1 MYVTAYTPH
10 GAGGILIRVE
20 TDIRRGIPGI
30 DISGLAEGAVKE
42 ARERVRAA
50 FRNSGLNFPLDRV
63 LINLAPAGIRKEG
76 TALDLPMALSVMAA
90 ADLVPGL
97 GALSE
102 QIMVMGELELSGRVR
117 PVRGALAAVAAGLA
131 EGVRFFILPRENE
144 NEAAMLLCGGDRTE
158 KTERTVQYAAVSAL
172 GEAAHALILLSCTGA
187 FPRAM
192 EKAETQTRADPAAI
206 WGDFAEARGQ
216 ERYKR
221 ALEIAAA
228 GGHNLLV
235 FGPPGTGKT
244 LLARRYPSITAPLGA
259 EEALEVTRLHSL
271 AGLLGERS
279 TLITEPPFRSPHHSA
294 SAEGILGGGKI
305 VRPGEIS
312 LAHLGALF
320 LDEAPEFRINVL
332 QSLREPLEDGVI
344 TISRAEGPLRLPAD
358 FQLILAANACP
369 CGRLG
374 TEQDCFCSPDEVR
387 RYWRKFSGAL
397 LDRVELRAPAL
408 SQKFSRLNAG
418 AAETSAA
425 IRARVCAAVEI
436 QRRRFAAGGESPRP
450 CRRNAG
456 MSPGQIEQFC
466 PLGEE
471 AEKTFRR
478 AVLHLSLSGRA
489 YHGILRVARTIAD
502 LEGSEMIGA
511 EHILEAVQHR
521 RLGDDPYDVLGE
533 YDA

>member
-1 MYVTAYTPH
+1 
-10 GAGGILIRVE
+10 
-20 TDIRRGIPGI
+20 
-30 DISGLAEGAVKE
+30 
-42 ARERVRAA
+42 
-50 FRNSGLNFPLDRV
+50 V

-76 TALDLPMALSVMAA
+76 TALDLPIALSVMTA
-90 ADLVPGL
+90 ADLVPGA
-97 GALSE
+97 GALPE

-131 EGVRFFILPRENE
+131 EGVRFFVLPRENE
-144 NEAAMLLCGGDRTE
+144 NEAAMLLRGRADEG
-158 KTERTVQYAAVSAL
+158 KRTVQYAAVSAL
-172 GEAAHALILLSCTGA
+172 DEAAHALILLAGTGA
-187 FPRAM
+187 FPRTP
-192 EKAETQTRADPAAI
+192 ERAETEIRADPAAV

-271 AGLLGERS
+271 VGLLGERS

-305 VRPGEIS
+305 ARPGEIS
-312 LAHLGALF
+312 LAHRGALF

-408 SQKFSRLNAG
+408 PQKFSRLPAG

-425 IRARVCAAVEI
+425 IRARVCAAVTI
-436 QRRRFAAGGESPRP
+436 QRRRFASAGETPRP

-456 MSPGQIEQFC
+456 MGPGQIEQFC
-466 PLGEE
+466 PLGEA
-471 AEKTFRR
+471 AEKAFRR
-478 AVLHLSLSGRA
+478 AVRHLSLSGRA

-502 LEGSEMIGA
+502 LEGAEMIAA
-511 EHILEAVQHR
+511 EHLLEAVQHR
-521 RLGDDPYDVLGE
+521 RLGEDPYDVLGD
-533 YDA
+533 YGA